1 MVSQSIVC
9 YNIIMSD
16 ILVAGKDLPDILE
29 FAEGFI
35 ANKKVYTS
43 VKKDVDLSTFE
54 SEGIYSCNWNKS
66 SAISARNFIIKA
78 ETTLPDLS
86 QYVVFFDTQYYASKF
101 ELDRTESVSLAVDA
115 MFANYQ
121 LLVNEILLRLE
132 QRKDPVVVSFLVKTY
147 PSRFETLHSS
157 GKTSLVPSS
166 NIVNAAQN
174 AFISLAENVSTLVQ
188 DKTYMS
194 VLLAKCDPSN
204 ELYDNDHEL
213 GEWMAKALDSVAAM
227 KSKQTAKQASQWIRP
242 GSRVSGFSLFK

>member
-1 MVSQSIVC
+1 M
-9 YNIIMSD
+9 
-16 ILVAGKDLPDILE
+16 
-29 FAEGFI
+29 
-35 ANKKVYTS
+35 
-43 VKKDVDLSTFE
+43 
-54 SEGIYSCNWNKS
+54 KS

-86 QYVVFFDTQYYASKF
+86 EYVVFFDSQYYASKF

-166 NIVNAAQN
+166 NIVNAAQS
-174 AFISLAENVSTLVQ
+174 AFISLAENVSTLVA

-194 VLLAKCDPSN
+194 VLLAKCD
-204 ELYDNDHEL
+204 NDHEL
-213 GEWMAKALDSVAAM
+213 GEWMGKALDAVSSS
-227 KSKQTAKQASQWIRP
+227 KSKQSAKQASQWVRA
-242 GSRVSGFSLFK
+242 GSKVSGFSLFK